1 MTLFPIEEKCTSSP
15 AASTSCASASF
26 EYTFIDF
33 ELSATVTVVFMLHY
47 LLFDVLGVVP
57 LRVKYGVPYPKT
69 TGPEPFER
77 AFRTQQNQVEQMT
90 PFLALLW
97 VCSIFFN
104 PSFAGRVGTVWVV
117 CRMAY
122 SFLYRL
128 GTSSRRVLILTTIPA
143 YLCLAV
149 LAFGALFGIVRRH
162 TGREEIA
169 WAAITILVPI
179 YAVFTIAHRRLL
191 GRPSRESASAPPPPA
206 SAAGGPLH

>member
-1 MTLFPIEEKCTSSP
+1 MSLFPSEEKCTHSP
-15 AASTSCASASF
+15 TTSTSCASASF
-26 EYTFIDF
+26 ESNMIDF
-33 ELSATVTVVFMLHY
+33 QLSATVTVVFMLHY

-104 PSFAGRVGTVWVV
+104 PSFAGSVGAIWVV

-128 GTSSRRVLILTTIPA
+128 GTSSRRILIITTIPA

-149 LAFGALFGIVRRH
+149 LAFGALFGIVRRQ
-162 TGREEIA
+162 TGREELA
-169 WAAITILVPI
+169 WAVITLLVPI
-179 YAVFTIAHRRLL
+179 YAMLTIAHRRLL
-191 GRPSRESASAPPPPA
+191 GRPSRESPPSTSPGGHLASAK
-206 SAAGGPLH
+206 